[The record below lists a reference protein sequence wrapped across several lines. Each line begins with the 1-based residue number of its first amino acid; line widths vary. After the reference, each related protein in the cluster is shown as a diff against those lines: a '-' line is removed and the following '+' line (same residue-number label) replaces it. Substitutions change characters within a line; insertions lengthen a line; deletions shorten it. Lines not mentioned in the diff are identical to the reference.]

1 MINEKMTQALNS
13 QIQAELYSSYL
24 YLSMSAH
31 FQAVN
36 LSGLAHWFRIQAQ
49 EELAH
54 SVKFF
59 DYLNERSGRVIL
71 QAVQAPPVEWS
82 SPIDAFEAVF
92 EHEQKVTG
100 LINDLMDI
108 AIETRD
114 HAARSFLQW
123 FVDEQVEEE
132 AAVEDILAKLKLV
145 GGGGHGLYMIDQELG
160 QRVFVAPPGLNGA
173 A

>member
-1 MINEKMTQALNS
+1 
-13 QIQAELYSSYL
+13 AELFSSYL

-31 FQAVN
+31 FEAAN
-36 LSGLAHWFRIQAQ
+36 LSGLSQWFRVQAQ

-59 DYLNERSGRVIL
+59 DYVNERGGRVLL
-71 QAVQAPPVEWS
+71 QAVEAPPQEWP
-82 SPIDAFEAVF
+82 SPIGAFEAVL

-100 LINDLMDI
+100 LINDLMDV

-132 AAVEDILAKLKLV
+132 STVEDILAKLKLV
-145 GGGGHGLYMIDQELG
+145 GGDGHGLYMINQELG
-160 QRVFVAPPGLNGA
+160 QRVFVLPPGLDGA